1 MFAAL
6 LDTSVLWPSRQRDFL
21 LSLAVEGM
29 YRPLWSTVILEELE
43 YHQARKLLGRGVTE
57 DAAAQRARHL
67 IDRMCLVFDDAV
79 VLNWESLEG
88 SFGLPDPDDEHE
100 LAATVVG
107 GAGAIVTHNLRD
119 FPRAKVPAHIH
130 VVAPAVF
137 AADTVSVSPDVA
149 LRAVTAMAARYRAPG
164 RSVDEV
170 LDELVTRYGM
180 DDPRRHVS
188 AGLMH
193 GDMTWCGDAAD
204 R

>member
-6 LDTSVLWPSRQRDFL
+6 FDTSVLWPSRQRDFL

-29 YRPLWSTVILEELE
+29 YRPLWSTVILEGLE
-43 YHQARKLLGRGVTE
+43 YHQARKLVGRGVAE
-57 DAAAQRARHL
+57 EAAAQRARHL
-67 IDRMCLVFDDAV
+67 IERMCLAFGDAV

-88 SFGLPDPDDEHE
+88 SFGLADPDDEHV
-100 LAATVVG
+100 LAAAVAG

-130 VVAPAVF
+130 VVAPAMF

-149 LRAVTAMAARYRAPG
+149 LRAVIAMAARYRAPG

-170 LDELVTRYGM
+170 LDELATRYGM
-180 DDPRRHVS
+180 DEAV
-188 AGLMH
+188 
-193 GDMTWCGDAAD
+193 DMIRAVM
-204 R
+204 